1 MKNVLLRSCTTVQS
15 KLQSVTGNILHLLN
29 TTQTLENVEAPPID
43 RCSFTR
49 NIMNID
55 KLLLSADQ
63 FTCDLGIPYWTKP
76 CRWETHIRTSER
88 RQTSVAGGG
97 GCCRLP
103 WTLPLPEPRFST
115 YVHVGRWWTRRMQQG
130 RRERSQ
136 RPNPMVDPSFRRQK
150 KKWSIHP
157 MERPPWSA
165 RRPAK
170 TTN

>member
-1 MKNVLLRSCTTVQS
+1 MT
-15 KLQSVTGNILHLLN
+15 
-29 TTQTLENVEAPPID
+29 
-43 RCSFTR
+43 
-49 NIMNID
+49 
-55 KLLLSADQ
+55 ADQ

-115 YVHVGRWWTRRMQQG
+115 YVHVGRWWTRRTQQG

-136 RPNPMVDPSFRRQK
+136 RPNPMVDPSFRRK
-150 KKWSIHP
+150 KHKMVDPSDGTTALVRTTP
-157 MERPPWSA
+157 RENDQLMEHGGFPFSSRCCRTANLPPSTNNCPEHVRSNV
-165 RRPAK
+165 RRPF
-170 TTN
+170 TCDSGTGR